1 MKSAQLL
8 AVPCSPTKCRVFGD
22 MAIVQSHV
30 HVKKTTDGK
39 LVENDHT
46 DLDVFA
52 KRNGLTETRTRH

>member
-1 MKSAQLL
+1 
-8 AVPCSPTKCRVFGD
+8 VHYSPTKCRVFGD
-22 MAIVQSHV
+22 MAMVQSHV

>member
-1 MKSAQLL
+1 M
-8 AVPCSPTKCRVFGD
+8 
-22 MAIVQSHV
+22 SHV

-52 KRNGLTETRTRH
+52 KRNGLTETRTRYQPRFDMLLME

>member
-1 MKSAQLL
+1 MHY
-8 AVPCSPTKCRVFGD
+8 SPTKCRVFGD

-46 DLDVFA
+46 DLDV
-52 KRNGLTETRTRH
+52 EV